1 MSVNLTHFTGFI
13 CSFSFFYFLRFSAPP
28 FCLCLSI
35 FVNHFFHTKLFC
47 KVHGWT
53 GMVGEGLVILRNL
66 TGQSSVSNE
75 NEPVGC
81 CQCLWSWWAVGQVC
95 LPPGKC
101 SVWQNTSPAPVV
113 PQSCCFFFK
122 FLEVMEHLDFKIQYN
137 ILKYNIFI
145 MKDALHLQR
154 RCEMLIK
161 IPLVK
166 KTIFGKHHEHLFLYC
181 SKIFQ
186 QCSWGNS
193 WWQGMS
199 ILPANSNPREE
210 LISKTRTPSGGLD

>member
-1 MSVNLTHFTGFI
+1 MLATATISDYEGFFLTSCYWYYWWSIAYMSVNLTHFTGFI

-113 PQSCCFFFK
+113 PQSCCFFFLI
-122 FLEVMEHLDFKIQYN
+122 FGSDGAFGLQNTIQYIKIQY
-137 ILKYNIFI
+137 IHYEGCSSLAEKVW
-145 MKDALHLQR
+145 D
-154 RCEMLIK
+154 
-161 IPLVK
+161 VK
-166 KTIFGKHHEHLFLYC
+166 K
-181 SKIFQ
+181 
-186 QCSWGNS
+186 N
-193 WWQGMS
+193 
-199 ILPANSNPREE
+199 
-210 LISKTRTPSGGLD
+210 TPC

>member
-1 MSVNLTHFTGFI
+1 MKMNQWAAVSACGAGEQWVKCVCPLANVQYDRIPVQPRL
-13 CSFSFFYFLRFSAPP
+13 CPKVVVFLG
-28 FCLCLSI
+28 
-35 FVNHFFHTKLFC
+35 V
-47 KVHGWT
+47 
-53 GMVGEGLVILRNL
+53 
-66 TGQSSVSNE
+66 
-75 NEPVGC
+75 
-81 CQCLWSWWAVGQVC
+81 
-95 LPPGKC
+95 
-101 SVWQNTSPAPVV
+101 
-113 PQSCCFFFK
+113 